1 MICPTIGLMMY
12 KIRRTKQA
20 QKDAVNIERA
30 GLKPQVAKIASTVKN
45 NPYEPSQDFEKLNGT
60 KKPTYSRRINDRHRF
75 VYMILPNTEGL
86 KNNNGEIYEG
96 IVRVIRMWTHSTK
109 K

>member
-1 MICPTIGLMMY
+1 MY

-45 NPYEPSQDFEKLNGT
+45 NPFEPSQDFEKLKGT
-60 KKPTYSRRINDRHRF
+60 KEPTYSRRINGHHRF
-75 VYMILPNTEGL
+75 VYTVFPNTESL
-86 KNNNGEIYEG
+86 KDPNGEIYEG
-96 IVRVIRMWTHSTK
+96 IVKVLRMWTHSTK